1 MIPALE
7 EATGEK
13 FPPSDQF
20 HTTETNEFLQ
30 RVLKKMKIECP
41 PPLTNARM
49 IDRLVGEY
57 IEYVFF
63 GLKREILFS
72 CVIPNNLIT
81 ANFVAQTINSIYR
94 DTCINNLLLVIPK

>member
-1 MIPALE
+1 
-7 EATGEK
+7 
-13 FPPSDQF
+13 
-20 HTTETNEFLQ
+20 
-30 RVLKKMKIECP
+30 MKIECP

-72 CVIPNNLIT
+72 CAIPNNLIT
-81 ANFVAQTINSIYR
+81 ANFEEQPTNSIYR